1 MVYVLHNSPSTNF
14 FFFFGMFS
22 KLLEKYEF
30 PTKYPQNANVPTSGT
45 QHVTFS
51 YL

>member
-1 MVYVLHNSPSTNF
+1 MVYVLHDSPSTNLF
-14 FFFFGMFS
+14 FIFGMFS